1 VTRCKPIGSTTTVL
15 GGDDAMASGGGDD
28 DLIRP
33 DALRRISEEKEMEK
47 LKEVL
52 RRQKRAEEEA
62 HAFHQTFME
71 QEVRLDEA
79 RRAIS
84 AMVRRAAEDGK
95 REVMALRFPSDWC
108 TDKGRAINNFE
119 PQWPETL
126 TGFAKRGYEYYEQ
139 ELRPAG
145 YKVRAQ
151 IIDYPG
157 GVPGDVGVFL
167 RW

>member
-1 VTRCKPIGSTTTVL
+1 
-15 GGDDAMASGGGDD
+15 MASGGD

-47 LKEVL
+47 LKEL
-52 RRQKRAEEEA
+52 LKRKQKAEEERT
-62 HAFHQTFME
+62 AFHQTFE
-71 QEVRLDEA
+71 TREVDPAEA
-79 RRAIS
+79 RRVVS
-84 AMVRRAAEDGK
+84 ALVRRAAEDGK
-95 REVMALRFPSDWC
+95 REVMAFRFPSEWC

-119 PQWPETL
+119 PDWPETL

-157 GVPGDVGVFL
+157 GVPGDVGIFL

>member
-1 VTRCKPIGSTTTVL
+1 MATV
-15 GGDDAMASGGGDD
+15 GDD

-33 DALRRISEEKEMEK
+33 DAARRISEEKEMEK

-52 RRQKRAEEEA
+52 RKQKKAEEEA

-71 QEVRLDEA
+71 QEVRLEEA
-79 RRAIS
+79 RRNVS
-84 AMVRRAAEDGK
+84 AMVRRAAEAGM

-119 PQWPETL
+119 PHWPETL
-126 TGFAKRGYEYYEQ
+126 TGFAKGAYEYYEQ

-157 GVPGDVGVFL
+157 GVPGDVGIFL
-167 RW
+167 SW

>member
-1 VTRCKPIGSTTTVL
+1 
-15 GGDDAMASGGGDD
+15 MASGGGDD
-28 DLIRP
+28 GLIRP
-33 DALRRISEEKEMEK
+33 DTLRRLAAEKEMER

-52 RRQKRAEEEA
+52 RRQQKAEEERT
-62 HAFHQTFME
+62 AFHRAFETR
-71 QEVRLDEA
+71 EVDPAEA
-79 RRAIS
+79 KRVVS
-84 AMVRRAAEDGK
+84 ALVRRAAEDGK
-95 REVMALRFPSDWC
+95 REVMAFRFPSEWC

-119 PQWPETL
+119 PHWPETL

-157 GVPGDVGVFL
+157 GVPGDVGIFL
-167 RW
+167 SW

>member
-1 VTRCKPIGSTTTVL
+1 
-15 GGDDAMASGGGDD
+15 MASGGGDD

-52 RRQKRAEEEA
+52 RKQKKAEEEA

-71 QEVRLDEA
+71 QEVRLEEA
-79 RRAIS
+79 RRNVS

-95 REVMALRFPSDWC
+95 SEVMAFRFPSEWC

-119 PQWPETL
+119 PHWPETL

-157 GVPGDVGVFL
+157 GVPGDVGIFL

>member
-1 VTRCKPIGSTTTVL
+1 
-15 GGDDAMASGGGDD
+15 MASVGADD

-47 LKEVL
+47 LKEATGETEEGRGGGARAPPDVHGAGGQIW
-52 RRQKRAEEEA
+52 RRRGA
-62 HAFHQTFME
+62 TS
-71 QEVRLDEA
+71 
-79 RRAIS
+79 RRWS
-84 AMVRRAAEDGK
+84 AAPRRKGK
-95 REVMALRFPSDWC
+95 REVMAFRFPSEWC

-119 PQWPETL
+119 PHWPETL

-151 IIDYPG
+151 ILDFPG
-157 GVPGDVGVFL
+157 GVPGDVGIFL
-167 RW
+167 SW

>member
-1 VTRCKPIGSTTTVL
+1 
-15 GGDDAMASGGGDD
+15 MAGGGGDD

-47 LKEVL
+47 LTELLK
-52 RRQKRAEEEA
+52 RKQKADEEA
-62 HAFHQTFME
+62 HTFHQTFME
-71 QEVRLDEA
+71 QEVDLAEA
-79 RRAIS
+79 RRNVS
-84 AMVRRAAEDGK
+84 AMVRRAAEEGK
-95 REVMALRFPSDWC
+95 REVMALRFPSEWC

-119 PQWPETL
+119 PHWPETL

-145 YKVRAQ
+145 YKAHVR

-157 GVPGDVGVFL
+157 GVPGDVGIFL
-167 RW
+167 SW

>member
-1 VTRCKPIGSTTTVL
+1 
-15 GGDDAMASGGGDD
+15 MASGGGDD

-47 LKEVL
+47 LKEAL
-52 RRQKRAEEEA
+52 RRQQKAEEEA
-62 HAFHQTFME
+62 HAFHRTFME
-71 QEVRLDEA
+71 QEVKPAEA
-79 RRAIS
+79 RRIIS
-84 AMVRRAAEDGK
+84 AMVRNAAENGQC
-95 REVMALRFPSDWC
+95 EVMALRFPSEWC

>member
-1 VTRCKPIGSTTTVL
+1 
-15 GGDDAMASGGGDD
+15 MASGGGD

-52 RRQKRAEEEA
+52 RKQQKAEEEA
-62 HAFHQTFME
+62 HAFHRTFEE
-71 QEVRLDEA
+71 QAVNPAEA
-79 RRAIS
+79 RRIIS
-84 AMVRRAAEDGK
+84 AMVRRAAENGK

-119 PQWPETL
+119 PDWPETL
-126 TGFAKRGYEYYEQ
+126 TGFAKRAYEFYEQ

-145 YKVRAQ
+145 YRIRAQ
-151 IIDYPG
+151 ILDYPG
-157 GVPGDVGVFL
+157 GVPGDVGIFL
-167 RW
+167 SW

>member
-1 VTRCKPIGSTTTVL
+1 
-15 GGDDAMASGGGDD
+15 MASGGGDD
-28 DLIRP
+28 GLIRP

-47 LKEVL
+47 LKEAL
-52 RRQKRAEEEA
+52 RRQQKAEEEKA
-62 HAFHQTFME
+62 AFQRMFETR
-71 QEVRLDEA
+71 EVRLEEA
-79 RRAIS
+79 RRNVS
-84 AMVRRAAEDGK
+84 AMVRGAAEAGK

-119 PQWPETL
+119 PDWPETL
-126 TGFAKRGYEYYEQ
+126 TGFAKRGYEYYEK

-157 GVPGDVGVFL
+157 GIPGDVGIFL
-167 RW
+167 SW

>member
-1 VTRCKPIGSTTTVL
+1 
-15 GGDDAMASGGGDD
+15 MASGGGDD

-33 DALRRISEEKEMEK
+33 DALRRVSEEREMEN
-47 LKEVL
+47 LKQLLE
-52 RRQKRAEEEA
+52 KKKKAEMEA
-62 HAFHQTFME
+62 HALHQTFIE
-71 QEVRLDEA
+71 REVDLAEA
-79 RRAIS
+79 RRNVS
-84 AMVRRAAEDGK
+84 AMVRSAAEQGK

-119 PQWPETL
+119 PHWPETL

-151 IIDYPG
+151 IVDYPG
-157 GVPGDVGVFL
+157 GVPGDVGIFL
-167 RW
+167 SW